1 MRKINRR
8 IVLGLLLALVAGL
21 SLAVWAG
28 PVLMNPAPKLPD
40 QVRSL
45 AQVERVRIGID
56 SIPGAVDKMGITA
69 DLIREQWRESLTDAG
84 YEVVES
90 DVDAP
95 KVNLRI
101 MYLSDPIVPDA
112 GAYTCVLTVEQAA
125 KIGSADEPLHVP
137 TFLTALMGLEA
148 EKNLKNSLEKAIRD
162 ALRQF
167 IEIQKRAAAAASKT

>member
-1 MRKINRR
+1 MRKFNRR
-8 IVLGLLLALVAGL
+8 IALALLLAFVAGL
-21 SLAVWAG
+21 SLAAWAG
-28 PVLMNPAPKLPD
+28 PVLLQPAPKLPD
-40 QVRSL
+40 QIRSL
-45 AQVERVRIGID
+45 AQVQRVRIGID
-56 SIPGAVDKMGITA
+56 SIPGAVTKLGITA
-69 DLIREQWRESLTDAG
+69 ESIREQWGQTLTDEG
-84 YEVVES
+84 YEVVEP

-125 KIGSADEPLHVP
+125 RIGSADEPLHVP
-137 TFLTALMGLEA
+137 TFLTALMGLET

-167 IEIQKRAAAAASKT
+167 IEIQKRAAAAEVA

>member
-1 MRKINRR
+1 MQKINRR
-8 IVLGLLLALVAGL
+8 IVLGFVSAFVAGL

-28 PVLMNPAPKLPD
+28 PLLLNKPELPD
-40 QVRSL
+40 QIRSL

-56 SIPGAVDKMGITA
+56 SIPGPVAKMGIT
-69 DLIREQWRESLTDAG
+69 DESIRDKWRTALTDAG
-84 YEVVES
+84 YEVVEP
-90 DVDAP
+90 DADGP

-137 TFLTALMGLEA
+137 TFLTALMGLET

-167 IEIQKRAAAAASKT
+167 IEIQKRAAAAEPA